1 MTNNKIYEIAHGRYT
16 LLRTFI
22 VGTRGS
28 ELALKQ
34 TNMVIELLKEAGV
47 KNEFAIKTIAT
58 KGDQNLSVALHQ
70 VGGTGIFSDELQE
83 ALRKKTIDFA
93 VHSLKDLPLIMDE
106 AFMLASFPKREDHR
120 DAFISRDGKTL
131 KDLPEGAVVGTSSA
145 RRAAFIHAYYP
156 HLKTEPIRGP
166 VDKRL
171 EQLREGK
178 YDGIILAVAG
188 LKRLDLEH
196 VITEYLPEDKLTP
209 AAGQAA
215 LAIECRSDDHEVIEV
230 VRKIN
235 DAQTEKSILTERHF
249 VYLLDEE
256 DKTPIGA
263 YAKVEGDRITLYGS
277 VSSLDGKTLIKVK
290 SEGTDPKEV
299 AQQAYEKAVQK
310 GAKEIVERAKQEL
323 GKA

>member
-1 MTNNKIYEIAHGRYT
+1 CSTA
-16 LLRTFI
+16 
-22 VGTRGS
+22 
-28 ELALKQ
+28 
-34 TNMVIELLKEAGV
+34 
-47 KNEFAIKTIAT
+47 
-58 KGDQNLSVALHQ
+58 VALSALGLLVFH
-70 VGGTGIFSDELQE
+70 VFS
-83 ALRKKTIDFA
+83 LRIMPGPARSTLFPYTTLFR
-93 VHSLKDLPLIMDE
+93 SMDE

-215 LAIECRSDDHEVIEV
+215 LAIECRSDDHEVIKV

-235 DAQTEKSILTERHF
+235 D
-249 VYLLDEE
+249 
-256 DKTPIGA
+256 
-263 YAKVEGDRITLYGS
+263 
-277 VSSLDGKTLIKVK
+277 
-290 SEGTDPKEV
+290 
-299 AQQAYEKAVQK
+299 
-310 GAKEIVERAKQEL
+310 
-323 GKA
+323 